1 MPTTLYDPAGRP
13 AAGKVSLWWV
23 PAIANIN
30 APTVIEMTAGTNITN
45 AVYGFGDGATQA
57 TIARRKYG
65 YAAEVRSLGRV
76 NFEPPVLEYD
86 DNPQATAGTGYEYLA
101 VLVQGATGFLV
112 HRRDIDV
119 ATLPVLGQKVDV
131 RQATLGYQA
140 RVDVG
145 DTEGEMF
152 RIRQTVVYGGQWKDG
167 AVLA

>member
-1 MPTTLYDPAGRP
+1 MPATLYDPAGRP

-45 AVYGFGDGATQA
+45 VVYAFSDGATQN
-57 TIARRKYG
+57 TVDRRKYG
-65 YAAEVRSLGRV
+65 YANVMKSFGRAT
-76 NFEPPVLEYD
+76 FEPAALEYD
-86 DNPQATAGTGYEYLA
+86 DSPQTAGVGYEYLA
-101 VLVQGATGFLV
+101 VLVEGAVGFIV
-112 HRRDIDV
+112 HRRDIDISV
-119 ATLPVLGQKVDV
+119 APAAAQKVDV
-131 RQATLGYQA
+131 RAASLGYQA

-152 RIRQTVVYGGQWKDG
+152 RIRQAIIYTGARKDN